1 MRLKLEK
8 TKHPGSGHAT
18 PAMEK
23 GNGNVVCHMVDF
35 VEILGEYNA
44 VFKNFRLRRAAA
56 GLYKPKAAI
65 ARRLGGDPCDGQRE
79 REKQRGAKGERR
91 RGGERKEEGR
101 RQRRKRAPG
110 EVPCDEQGPPQCEAG
125 VCPRETTPKTEAH
138 GAGSHLAYVKSYEM

>member
-23 GNGNVVCHMVDF
+23 GNGNVMCHMVDF

-56 GLYKPKAAI
+56 GLYKPPAAI
-65 ARRLGGDPCDGQRE
+65 ARRLGVDPCDGQLWMVSARAKNRE
-79 REKQRGAKGERR
+79 GQGGRGGGEKGRGKEVEKGEGPWGGTLRR
-91 RGGERKEEGR
+91 A
-101 RQRRKRAPG
+101 RASS
-110 EVPCDEQGPPQCEAG
+110 V
-125 VCPRETTPKTEAH
+125 
-138 GAGSHLAYVKSYEM
+138 

>member
-8 TKHPGSGHAT
+8 TKHQGSGHAT
-18 PAMEK
+18 PATEK

-56 GLYKPKAAI
+56 GLYKPPAAI
-65 ARRLGGDPCDGQRE
+65 ARRLGGDPCDGQRA

-91 RGGERKEEGR
+91 RGERKREGGREGR
-101 RQRRKRAPG
+101 RPLGRYPATSKGLLSVRRVFA
-110 EVPCDEQGPPQCEAG
+110 Q
-125 VCPRETTPKTEAH
+125 
-138 GAGSHLAYVKSYEM
+138 